1 MKFNLMRLSLFAL
14 ISLMSVSAIMATP
27 ICQASVLGTTP
38 PPGTALPYENTDGS
52 SNGYVCDFGGLEFSN
67 FHSGPTITASQV
79 GVQPGYAPPPA
90 AAGADPGFEFNGP
103 FSVAGSNQGLDI
115 SVGFT
120 VTALTGLITDVHIQ
134 LDSSHVTGTGN
145 VSYDETVCLSSTNCD
160 LFVDNPTTGSLTT
173 DLVLTTPSSSI
184 TITKDLALSSGANG
198 TASMTDF
205 SNYYSHS
212 AVPEPRAVSAL
223 LGLGFFGIMAF
234 VKRRQAVRS

>member
-1 MKFNLMRLSLFAL
+1 MKFNLMRLSLCAL
-14 ISLMSVSAIMATP
+14 ICLMSVSAIMATP
-27 ICQASVLGTTP
+27 TCPNSLLGTTIA
-38 PPGTALPYENTDGS
+38 PGTPSPYENTDGS

-67 FHSGPTITASQV
+67 FHSGPTIDSTSI

-90 AAGADPGFEFNGP
+90 APGADPGFEFNGP
-103 FSVAGSNQGLDI
+103 FSVGSNQSKDV

-134 LDSSHVTGTGN
+134 LDSSHVSGTGE

-160 LFVDNPTTGSLTT
+160 LFVSNPGTSSLTT
-173 DLVLTTPSSSI
+173 DLVLTTPSQSI
-184 TITKDLALSSGANG
+184 TITKDLILSGGANG
-198 TASMTDF
+198 TASMSDF

-223 LGLGFFGIMAF
+223 LGLGFFGILAF